1 MDWTSTF
8 KLIHAWTSG
17 RVSYF
22 DRDTSFQVPTWVNVQ
37 YINSCVACA
46 KLIPEG
52 SVYNSTEIWS
62 LYSNIKI
69 ILISWEQ

>member
-8 KLIHAWTSG
+8 KLIHAWNSG

-37 YINSCVACA
+37 
-46 KLIPEG
+46 
-52 SVYNSTEIWS
+52 
-62 LYSNIKI
+62 
-69 ILISWEQ
+69 

>member
-8 KLIHAWTSG
+8 KLIHAWTAG

-37 YINSCVACA
+37 
-46 KLIPEG
+46 
-52 SVYNSTEIWS
+52 
-62 LYSNIKI
+62 
-69 ILISWEQ
+69 